1 MVRKIVSL
9 KNPGE
14 VHLLKQSLEQVG
26 ARLIKELPIVNAYLC
41 EFPSEE
47 KALLTFRN
55 REELFEVEDDIEF
68 KLCWLFAPFFPLPP
82 LFPPPFQAPAK
93 PQPQPVYG
101 GVRVGWGLKRIGAPE
116 VWDKLQK
123 RRVRVGIID
132 TGIDYKHQD
141 LRENIKDGIC
151 TLDGQRDFMDDY
163 GHGTHIA
170 GIIGSAGNRYRGM
183 MGINPYVD
191 IYAVKAFN
199 KEGKGKLSDII
210 EGLEWLA
217 RRQVELINMSFST
230 SENSRAFA
238 SAISF
243 MEAQGITMVAA
254 SGNDGVGRSVK
265 FPARFPQV
273 IAVSATDRYDRVAA
287 FSSTGPE
294 VDFCAP
300 GTDIPSAWLNNS
312 YEEKSG
318 TSFAAPH
325 ITGIA
330 ADIQN
335 VYGPMPPSRLR
346 EIMASGAVRLAQL
359 SDEQQGAGMVELPRI
374 IK

>member
-1 MVRKIVSL
+1 
-9 KNPGE
+9 
-14 VHLLKQSLEQVG
+14 
-26 ARLIKELPIVNAYLC
+26 
-41 EFPSEE
+41 
-47 KALLTFRN
+47 
-55 REELFEVEDDIEF
+55 
-68 KLCWLFAPFFPLPP
+68 
-82 LFPPPFQAPAK
+82 
-93 PQPQPVYG
+93 
-101 GVRVGWGLKRIGAPE
+101 
-116 VWDKLQK
+116 
-123 RRVRVGIID
+123 
-132 TGIDYKHQD
+132 
-141 LRENIKDGIC
+141 
-151 TLDGQRDFMDDY
+151 
-163 GHGTHIA
+163 
-170 GIIGSAGNRYRGM
+170 
-183 MGINPYVD
+183 
-191 IYAVKAFN
+191 
-199 KEGKGKLSDII
+199 
-210 EGLEWLA
+210 
-217 RRQVELINMSFST
+217 
-230 SENSRAFA
+230 
-238 SAISF
+238 
-243 MEAQGITMVAA
+243 MVAA